1 MRSCFFFLA
10 TILAGCMPESAQ
22 SESSAGGSGGASQSS
37 ECDPMPQQG
46 CGANPPTPAPP
57 CAMAYPDA
65 STRPWVCD
73 GDAIPDGCMPTD
85 IVIACPGESD
95 RPLWCCP

>member
-22 SESSAGGSGGASQSS
+22 SESSAGGSGGVSQSS
-37 ECDPMPQQG
+37 ECEPMPQG

-85 IVIACPGESD
+85 VVIACPGEPD